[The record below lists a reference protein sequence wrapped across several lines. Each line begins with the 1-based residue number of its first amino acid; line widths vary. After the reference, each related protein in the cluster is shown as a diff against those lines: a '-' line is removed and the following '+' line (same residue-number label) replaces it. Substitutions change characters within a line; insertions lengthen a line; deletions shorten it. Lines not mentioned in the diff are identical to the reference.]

1 MDIKNVSQEELA
13 SEQQAI
19 QELKEEEVRSKIIE
33 EYGFDESTDSEKID
47 KLTKREIELG
57 KKLSSA
63 IGAKIKHRTEAQKLA
78 DELKSRGTTSEAK
91 DDKKLSDEDIIAIA
105 RANVHEDDTQ
115 EVLEYARFKKIPF
128 KEALK
133 SDVIKTMLST
143 REEFRKSAEIA
154 NKGTSKRVTQKVT
167 DESLLEDLSKGKI
180 PEPNTEEAE
189 RVFWAR
195 RGGKR

>member
-19 QELKEEEVRSKIIE
+19 LEVKEEEVRAKIIE
-33 EYGFDESTDSEKID
+33 EYGFDESVDSERID
-47 KLTKREIELG
+47 KLTKREIDQS

-78 DELKSRGTTSEAK
+78 DELKSKSTTPPAT
-91 DDKKLSDEDIIAIA
+91 DDKKLSDEDLIAIA
-105 RANVHEDDTQ
+105 RANVHEDDMQ

-133 SDVIKTMLST
+133 SDVVKTMLST
-143 REEFRKSAEIA
+143 KEEFRKSAEIA

-167 DESLLEDLSKGKI
+167 DEGLLKDLSSGKV
-180 PEPNTEEAE
+180 PEPNTDEAE
-189 RVFWAR
+189 RIFWAR